1 MKTEDLINMLAT
13 GAAPVSS
20 AAVASR
26 FAWGLGCGLMGAVF
40 LMALVFGVRTDIA
53 QAATLPIFWAKVLVP
68 AIGALTALPLTMRL
82 SCPGRPSGPA
92 PLVLAALLLLAWGS
106 VGAALFDESPAER
119 TEMIF
124 GATWKTC
131 AFNITLLALPLF
143 GAAFWVIK
151 GLAPTRPAWAGASAG
166 LLAGASAA
174 SLYALHCPEM
184 AAPFLGIWYV
194 LGIAI
199 PAVLGAL
206 LGPRLLRW

>member
-1 MKTEDLINMLAT
+1 MKTEDFIHMLAT

-26 FAWGLGCGLMGAVF
+26 FAWGMGCGLMGVIL
-40 LMALVFGVRTDIA
+40 LMFLVFGVRNDIA
-53 QAATLPIFWAKVLVP
+53 QAAMLPMFWAKVLVP
-68 AIGALTALPLTMRL
+68 AMGALTALQLTMRL
-82 SCPGRPSGPA
+82 SYPGRPSGPA
-92 PLVLAALLLLAWGS
+92 PLVLAALLLFAWGS
-106 VGAALFDESPAER
+106 TGAVLLNEPPAER
-119 TEMIF
+119 AEMIF

-151 GLAPTRPAWAGASAG
+151 GLSPTRPAWAGASAG

-174 SLYALHCPEM
+174 SVYALHCPEM
-184 AAPFLGIWYV
+184 AAPFVGIWYV
-194 LGIAI
+194 LGIALT
-199 PAVLGAL
+199 AVLGAL